1 MKNKIAAIVF
11 AIALFFLIL
20 TLSIGLPIYIR
31 PFFYAHIAPLDL
43 EAESGFTRD
52 EIIEA
57 YNDVLDYLTLPGKP
71 FCSGVMRYSEDGA
84 AHFADCKGLFNLNA
98 AVLIGS
104 ALTVTVILIL
114 YRKKVITSLRLG
126 GVFAGF
132 YGAVAAIAVPSVL
145 GYYAYRNFLDL
156 FTEFHKLLFPDKY
169 NWYFDPETDEIIN
182 VLPPQFFMN
191 CAILIGIG
199 IVTLSASVILFSLIR
214 LAKEKRKHAQ

>member
-20 TLSIGLPIYIR
+20 SLSIGLPIYIR

-43 EAESGFTRD
+43 EAESGFTRA

-71 FCSGVMRYSEDGA
+71 FCSGVMLYSEDGA
-84 AHFADCKGLFNLNA
+84 AHFADCKVLFDLNA

-104 ALTVTVILIL
+104 AIAVTVILLL
-114 YRKKVITSLRLG
+114 YRQKKITSLRLG
-126 GVFAGF
+126 GLFAGF
-132 YGAVAAIAVPSVL
+132 YGAVAAIAVPSAL

-156 FTEFHKLLFPDKY
+156 FTKLHKLLFPGKY
-169 NWYFDPETDEIIN
+169 NWYFDPATDEIIN

-191 CAILIGIG
+191 CAILIGVSIAMLSLAV
-199 IVTLSASVILFSLIR
+199 IVLSLI
-214 LAKEKRKHAQ
+214 LKFKRKNAQ